1 MGMHTKAG
9 VGDKVSFQ
17 IKRAPIPPKK
27 PNLIKKLKEKISK
40 VMGSF
45 SGNEDTSDDDDDDD
59 DDLEPNS
66 IKRDPFVGLFFM
78 ARK

>member
-9 VGDKVSFQ
+9 VGDKVSFK
-17 IKRAPIPPKK
+17 IERAPTPPPKK
-27 PNLIKKLKEKISK
+27 SLLKKMKNKAVQLISVFCSK
-40 VMGSF
+40 DNG
-45 SGNEDTSDDDDDDD
+45 SDDDEEEDDDD
-59 DDLEPNS
+59 EYDS